1 MAPQLLFSLK
11 SSRRDSRWMPSA
23 LAAGLVFILVMAAG
37 CGGQTIIKRPV
48 SGTIIEDP
56 LTGGSQAAAVEGG
69 TFTKKGW
76 QPGPEGSLTYSF
88 SGIPQGLIQFDVTGL
103 DRNAQDTIFLT
114 LFEPAESAYDDPFI
128 RLNPY
133 RITLTLKNFQAAP
146 HSPFEFL
153 WTIKNFP
160 SGTPDENRYI
170 EGVPEGT
177 ASYQQTKASAEM
189 PIYPNQKYTI
199 QLEWLR
205 GKAVLSVNGKAL
217 AEHRYEPVL
226 FTPKSLR
233 LVLGKSP
240 GVASFDLPDIT
251 ISNVKAA
258 FPTIAG
264 AKRSR

>member
-1 MAPQLLFSLK
+1 MTLQLLFSLK
-11 SSRRDSRWMPSA
+11 SSRRGSRWMP
-23 LAAGLVFILVMAAG
+23 AAGPVWLTLVLLMAAG
-37 CGGQTIIKRPV
+37 CGGQTIIKRSV
-48 SGTIIEDP
+48 SGTITEDS
-56 LTGGSQAAAVEGG
+56 LKGGSPAAAVVGG
-69 TFTKKGW
+69 TFTKEGW
-76 QPGPEGSLTYSF
+76 QPGPDGSLTYSF
-88 SGIPQGLIQFDVTGL
+88 SGIPQGLIAFDVKGL
-103 DRNAQDTIFLT
+103 NRNARDTIFLT
-114 LFEPAESAYDDPFI
+114 LYEPAESAYADPFI
-128 RLNPY
+128 LLNPY
-133 RITLTLKNFQAAP
+133 RCTLTLKNYQTAP
-146 HSPFEFL
+146 RSPFEFL

-177 ASYQQTKASAEM
+177 TSYQQTQASAEM

-199 QLEWLR
+199 QLEWLH
-205 GKAVLSVNGKAL
+205 GKVVLSVNGQTL

-240 GVASFDLPDIT
+240 GAAFFDLPDIT
-251 ISNVKAA
+251 ISNVKIA